1 MANTNHVI
9 VNGETILDLRSD
21 TVTPETLQK
30 GYTAHDKSGTKIT
43 GTLESSS
50 TGTDTPVDVRVN
62 AITADRYQCI
72 LEEQKVTLDLSGLIT
87 GDCFIC
93 VFCFSGVTIDS
104 GISFGGVIVLQ
115 HISPDSGADYDASG
129 FGLFKR
135 RNGDDGVENITAYLE
150 SGSDH
155 VYDISSDFVTLY
167 DSEGNNIANCTITKV
182 DSSCVVSWS

>member
-1 MANTNHVI
+1 MENTNHVI

-50 TGTDTPVDVRVN
+50 PGTGTPVGVRVN

-72 LEEQKVTLDLSGLIT
+72 MEEQKVTLDLSGLIT
-87 GDCFIC
+87 GDYFIC
-93 VFCFSGVTIDS
+93 VFIFSGEAIYGDIT
-104 GISFGGVIVLQ
+104 FRGVIVLQ
-115 HISPDSGADYDASG
+115 HISTDSDDYDASG
-129 FGLFKR
+129 FGLYKR
-135 RNGDDGVENITAYLE
+135 RDGSDDGVEYITAYLE

-167 DSEGNNIANCTITKV
+167 DSEGNSIANCKITKV